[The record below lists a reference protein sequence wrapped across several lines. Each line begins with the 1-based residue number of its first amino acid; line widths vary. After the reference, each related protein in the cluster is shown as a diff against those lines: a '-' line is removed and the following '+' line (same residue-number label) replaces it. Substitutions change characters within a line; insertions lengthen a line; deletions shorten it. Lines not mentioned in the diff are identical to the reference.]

1 MKKVFFNNSKDKF
14 NFEEF
19 KGEKT
24 LVILPQESAIN
35 FTIRDFLEN
44 EIDIRNTEFETFDK
58 IIKKYRKL
66 SSPDSVTKFIVLSRI
81 LKNNLSNIK
90 IFPETVDI
98 VLDFFDSMIDNYLGS
113 EEISKFDSKIVSVLE
128 KSFTDY
134 NNYFKS
140 KNQRLSPGIE
150 SIVPSEINFDTII
163 ISGFAAFR
171 RSEYKLIEKLMEDKN
186 IYIHMPF
193 NFIKSDL
200 LDETLRNLED
210 LNFEIIRDEFI
221 DYKESVKNLK
231 VLYSKDNFYNLFFTK
246 VKKILEKNNYSDL
259 KILYSSKKLAK
270 SIKVREDFEG
280 LEFNFKEKENAML
293 RGEFLK
299 LLDYFENKN
308 KKNSIARLRL
318 KYFSVNTNILSAEK
332 TMLATDFLHLD
343 EIDFSKMTEADGEKT
358 DFDNFYDAVNFMQS
372 EKLKESESI
381 DYYSNFFIN
390 YIEFASEKIESE
402 VKLNP
407 DSTFLRDFIY
417 KDKLIQILDNMKSLK
432 PFYKEISLSEYIL
445 LLRKYIEESSTQRVT
460 NLEAIELSDLKANYY
475 RRFKNLILIGL
486 DNNFE
491 KSSKNNFIYN
501 RDTEEF
507 MTEIGIIKDEF
518 EIDYI
523 TLVYAILNSENT
535 LILTEDE
542 EKGYSKVLNT
552 LINKLNFKACE
563 FIKEYNTS
571 DLDIDFNRDENNYN
585 LRGNNYENI
594 REKIKDRYY
603 SVTDFD
609 ILKDC
614 PRRFIFERVYK
625 LEELAKEYDEKFYLK
640 MGDRYHNILEKY
652 FKLEKEFSEKTLK
665 NLILKEIGEGRNY
678 SELDFFEKIDCQNT
692 YEILKDYIQ
701 ADLEE
706 QKKDNLYP
714 SAFEEGFKMD
724 LNGVKIVGR
733 IDRIDSNQ
741 QGEGLVDYKRSS
753 VKTKKEITDLK
764 SFQMPIYAISRVA
777 KGKKFAKASY
787 GSIKRGEI
795 STVIKNQDILAK
807 NDQKKSYMSDGEIKN
822 LLREF
827 TVEINRLVSEV
838 ESGNFESESD
848 CKYCNYTD
856 ICKNL
861 KGGRNEQEGA

>member
-35 FTIRDFLEN
+35 FTIRNFLEN
-44 EIDIRNTEFETFDK
+44 GIDIKNTEFETFDK

-81 LKNNLSNIK
+81 LKNNLLNIK

-113 EEISKFDSKIVSVLE
+113 EEISKFGSKIVSDLE

-150 SIVPSEINFDTII
+150 SIVPSEINFETII

-171 RSEYKLIEKLMEDKN
+171 KSEYKLIEKLMEDKN

-200 LDETLRNLED
+200 LEETLRNLEN

-246 VKKILEKNNYSDL
+246 VKKILEKNNYSNL
-259 KILYSSKKLAK
+259 KVLYSSKKLAK
-270 SIKVREDFEG
+270 SIKVREEFEG

-318 KYFSVNTNILSAEK
+318 KYFPVDTNILSAEK
-332 TMLATDFLHLD
+332 IMLATDFLYLD
-343 EIDFSKMTEADGEKT
+343 EIDFSNMTEAEGEKT

-381 DYYSNFFIN
+381 DYYSDFFIN
-390 YIEFASEKIESE
+390 YIEFASEKIEDE

-417 KDKLIQILDNMKSLK
+417 KDKLIQILENMKSLK

-507 MTEIGIIKDEF
+507 MTEIGLIKDEF

-563 FIKEYNTS
+563 FKKEYNTS
-571 DLDIDFNRDENNYN
+571 DLDIDFNRDKNNYN

-594 REKIKDRYY
+594 REKIKNRYY

-652 FKLEKEFSEKTLK
+652 FKLEKEFSERTLK

-692 YEILKDYIQ
+692 YEILKDYIEV
-701 ADLEE
+701 DLEE

-714 SAFEEGFKMD
+714 SSFEEGFKMN
-724 LNGVKIVGR
+724 LNGVKIIGR
-733 IDRIDSNQ
+733 IDRVDSNE
-741 QGEGLVDYKRSS
+741 QGEGLIDYKRSS

-777 KGKKFAKASY
+777 QGKKFAKASY

-861 KGGRNEQEGA
+861 KGGRNEQKRA